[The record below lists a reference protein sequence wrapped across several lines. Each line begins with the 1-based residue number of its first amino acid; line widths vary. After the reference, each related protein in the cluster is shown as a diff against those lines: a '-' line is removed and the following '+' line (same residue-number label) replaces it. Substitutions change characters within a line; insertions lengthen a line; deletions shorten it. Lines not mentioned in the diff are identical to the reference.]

1 MLRHLSRL
9 SKQSVIYGLGTMTFP
24 VVNFFLTPV
33 YAHYLEPSDFG
44 RLSLL
49 MLTQL
54 IIILIAGL
62 GLTTALLRFYGH
74 YEEKKDRAEVVGTT
88 VIFLAIVAVP
98 VTVALMAASRVVSLL
113 FFQSPDYTS
122 LFLLTFLAIP
132 FDVGINVAMCLFRAR
147 EEPRQFLVFTVAQ
160 LAASASLKLLF
171 LIVLHRGIQGIL
183 EAELICM
190 VAFSAVLVGGIVKNN
205 SLRFSSAK
213 LKTLLCFALP
223 LVPTSLAGFVLM
235 GSDRYFLNFLSSEEQ
250 VGLYSIG
257 YSFGKVADTLVSAPL
272 GLAWVPFM
280 LGVAKEENAKRVF
293 SSLLT
298 YFLLFAMFV
307 VLGLSVLSEDVLR
320 IMFKPEYHE
329 AHKVIPLIAL
339 SYLLYGAFNLM
350 QTGIYLENQTKY
362 LAIIVGAVA
371 VLNAVLNLLL
381 VPPYEM
387 MGAAA
392 ATAISF
398 MFLPISVYLVTKRF
412 YPISYEFGRVAKVF
426 LAAIP
431 IYAASLFVHDAASRF
446 IHDNPALLE
455 FVILVI
461 KAMILL
467 AYPVLL
473 YVLRFYKPE
482 ELNTVRRLLGN
493 AYASMGGRL
502 AQCGPKNWKRKP

>member
-1 MLRHLSRL
+1 VLRHLSRL
-9 SKQSVIYGLGTMTFP
+9 SKQSLIYGLGTMTFP

-33 YAHYLEPSDFG
+33 YARYLDPSDYG
-44 RLSLL
+44 YLSVVQ
-49 MLTQL
+49 LTQL
-54 IIILIAGL
+54 IAILIAAL
-62 GLTTALLRFYGH
+62 SLTTALLRFYGN
-74 YEEKKDRAEVVGTT
+74 YDDKKDRAEVVGTT
-88 VIFLAIVAVP
+88 VIFLAITSIVA
-98 VTVALMAASRVVSLL
+98 TVALMAVSGVFSQL
-113 FFQSPDYTS
+113 FFHASDYTY
-122 LFLLTFLAIP
+122 LFLLAFVAIP
-132 FDVGINVAMCLFRAR
+132 FDIAINVAMALFRAK
-147 EEPRQFLVFTVAQ
+147 EEPRQFLIFTVAQ
-160 LAASASLKLLF
+160 FAINAGLKLLF
-171 LIVLHRGIQGIL
+171 LIVLHRGLRGIL

-190 VAFSAVLVGGIVKNN
+190 VIFGAVLVAVIVKNN
-205 SLRFSSAK
+205 ELRFSSAK
-213 LKTLLCFALP
+213 LKTMLSFALP
-223 LVPTSLAGFVLM
+223 LVPTTVAGWVLV
-235 GSDRYFLNFLSSEEQ
+235 GSDRYILNFLSTSEQ

-320 IMFKPEYHE
+320 IIFKPEYYD

-339 SYLLYGAFNLM
+339 SYLLYGAFNIM
-350 QTGIYLENQTKY
+350 QTGIYLQNQTKY

-371 VLNAVLNLLL
+371 ILNAVLNLLL
-381 VPPYEM
+381 DGPYGM
-387 MGAAA
+387 MGAAV
-392 ATAISF
+392 ATAVSF
-398 MFLPISVYLVTKRF
+398 MFLPISVHFVTRRF
-412 YPISYEFGRVAKVF
+412 YPISYEFGRIAKVF

-431 IYAASLFVHDAASRF
+431 VYAASLFVHDAADGF
-446 IHDNPALLE
+446 IHDNPALRE
-455 FVILVI
+455 FVVLVF
-461 KAMILL
+461 KAVILL

-493 AYASMGGRL
+493 AYAYVGGRL